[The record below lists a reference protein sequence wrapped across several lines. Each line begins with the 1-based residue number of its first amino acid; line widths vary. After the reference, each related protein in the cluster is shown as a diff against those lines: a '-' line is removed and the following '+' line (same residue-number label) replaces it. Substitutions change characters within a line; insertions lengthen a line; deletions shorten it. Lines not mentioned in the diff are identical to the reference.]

1 MVDLK
6 DIQTFIVLLIL
17 LVNTCI
23 SLGYLLYG
31 ILRAKDRRRKY
42 VLISMIILF
51 TPPIGCIVFT
61 FAHLLYRILFGKDID
76 RDAVSFSKERVKIYT
91 LPDEERELNVVPVN
105 ETLAVSDKGMQ
116 RALILNVLK
125 DYSEH
130 SLETISDALKSK
142 DSEVSH
148 YAASALMDA
157 ISDFRAT
164 SQNLLFAIQ
173 KNEKDMEIKIMCFE
187 YLSDALK
194 KNFLPEIEYQSYV
207 YALHGVLKD
216 MFYQDQKQVPPAFYE
231 IMVHFLLQFKD
242 FTLAYIWCE
251 QLAQYHKYTLHY
263 YKAMMKIRYAE
274 KKYSEFLEIM
284 EQLKTSDVKIDGETL
299 DLIRTFEG

>member
-1 MVDLK
+1 MVNLK
-6 DIQTFIVLLIL
+6 DVQTLIVFIIL

-23 SLGYLLYG
+23 ALGYMIYG
-31 ILRAKDRRRKY
+31 IVRAKDRRRKY
-42 VLISMIILF
+42 ILIACILFF
-51 TPPIGCIVFT
+51 TPPVGCIVFIT
-61 FAHLLYRILFGKDID
+61 AHTLHQILFGKDID

-116 RALILNVLK
+116 RTLILNVLK
-125 DYSEH
+125 DYSEQ
-130 SLETISDALKSK
+130 SLATISEALKSK

-164 SQNLLFAIQ
+164 SQNLLYAMQ
-173 KNEKDMEIKIMCFE
+173 KNEKDMDIKIMCFE

-194 KNFLPEIEYQSYV
+194 KNFLPDIEYRSYV
-207 YALHGVLKD
+207 YELHGVLKD
-216 MFYQDQKQVPPAFYE
+216 MLYQYKELISPEYYE
-231 IMVHFLLQFKD
+231 TMVYFLLQFND
-242 FTLAYIWCE
+242 FTSAYIWCE
-251 QLAQYHKYTLHY
+251 QLSQYHKYTLHY
-263 YKAMMKIRYAE
+263 YKAMMRILYAE
-274 KKYSEFLEIM
+274 KNYNKFLEIM

-299 DLIRTFEG
+299 DLIRTFKG